1 MLAANFPGARRTLAF
16 GDGWLPHAKRPKYDL
31 LDILPQFR
39 RMETEHDRDPGST
52 PVSVFGPDPDAD
64 VIARYREADV
74 ERLIFNLAPE
84 GEGSALTTLDAW
96 AKLIA

>member
-1 MLAANFPGARRTLAF
+1 MATASSRLCMVALTRPNSITGQTARKKRASEVPPVV
-16 GDGWLPHAKRPKYDL
+16 DGS
-31 LDILPQFR
+31 
-39 RMETEHDRDPGST
+39 GST
-52 PVSVFGPDPDAD
+52 PVSVFAPDPDAD

>member
-1 MLAANFPGARRTLAF
+1 AF

-74 ERLIFNLAPE
+74 ERLIFTRAPE